1 MGGQQSV
8 PVEEQAFNLK
18 FTAKQMTRL
27 SDKIY
32 KKAEKE
38 KEKIKTAI
46 AANNIEGMQDYA
58 EDSIRKKDEALK
70 MFELSRRCSG
80 VASRLEEENRPGL
93 ARHMNSS
100 YMNIQQAMITG
111 DVSGPEA
118 FAEALSRAL
127 DQLEQRIDGNTL
139 RAQPSPACRVS
150 RV

>member
-70 MFELSRRCSG
+70 KK
-80 VASRLEEENRPGL
+80 EEELKAQLKNKGALFPYSTLVLVSVRLRTPRRRLSTPLLTPLKSPHPIHPERRPC
-93 ARHMNSS
+93 
-100 YMNIQQAMITG
+100 
-111 DVSGPEA
+111 
-118 FAEALSRAL
+118 F
-127 DQLEQRIDGNTL
+127 
-139 RAQPSPACRVS
+139 
-150 RV
+150 